1 MKMNMGLALGAV
13 GGVVMLVVAGIIL
26 SNTRA
31 ARRRR
36 TVRRAM
42 KTMRKVGCAMQKLG
56 AF

>member
-13 GGVVMLVVAGIIL
+13 GGVVMLVVAGVIL